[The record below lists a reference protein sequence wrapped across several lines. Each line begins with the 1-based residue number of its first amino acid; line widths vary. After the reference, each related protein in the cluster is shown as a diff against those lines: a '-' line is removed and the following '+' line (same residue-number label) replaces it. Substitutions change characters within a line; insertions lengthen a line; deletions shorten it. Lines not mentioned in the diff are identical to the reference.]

1 MKTNVLRTKARA
13 IAPWIV
19 CSIATIVFLAAAAY
33 AAAQSARTG
42 RTRTGIAYDVQGQ
55 GPAVVLITGSN
66 LDRRMWIRE
75 AAWLAA
81 THTVVRYDLRAHGAS
96 DTATAPFS
104 HLDDLVSLL
113 DETGIR
119 SATLIGLSAGSTIA
133 LDAALAQPSR
143 VERLVLVGPS
153 ISGFRSSVQLP
164 FTAALVAALQ
174 ARDYAKAGEVL
185 LASSVFAVPPE
196 SQALVRQMVMEND
209 RLWSIPRAFLRPVE
223 RPAVDRLNELD
234 SDACD
239 GRRAGCFPAR
249 GSRITRAACGRRT
262 LSGDPRRRSS
272 AEPDLPGRVPRRSL
286 SIPQLASATELQC
299 RALRVSARAAR
310 RAATFSRSSKLE
322 NSVSATPV

>member
-1 MKTNVLRTKARA
+1 MHMKTNVLRTKARA

-185 LASSVFAVPPE
+185 LASPVFAVPPE

-223 RPAVDRLNELD
+223 RPAVDRLNELKIPTLVMVGEQD
-234 SDACD
+234 VFQREEAELLAQRVAGARLAVIPDGGHLLNLTSPDAFH
-239 GRRAGCFPAR
+239 AEV
-249 GSRITRAACGRRT
+249 SRF
-262 LSGDPRRRSS
+262 L
-272 AEPDLPGRVPRRSL
+272 
-286 SIPQLASATELQC
+286 
-299 RALRVSARAAR
+299 
-310 RAATFSRSSKLE
+310 
-322 NSVSATPV
+322 N